1 MKDSIAREIGEI
13 LVDIKKSLE
22 KLVEEIHDLSIEQ
35 SRIGDA
41 LLDIRDVLARH
52 GLAGTPSAMNSR
64 EPLHCGGDCE
74 QRTEGDKVPPC
85 SVLPAKGRF

>member
-1 MKDSIAREIGEI
+1 MKDSIAWEIGEI

-22 KLVEEIHDLSIEQ
+22 KLAEEIHALSIEQ

-41 LLDIRDVLARH
+41 LLDIRDVVSSKNHA
-52 GLAGTPSAMNSR
+52 
-64 EPLHCGGDCE
+64 HCGGDCE
-74 QRTEGDKVPPC
+74 QRTTGDKVPPR